1 MNSFPRLALT
11 LSMLLTVGY
20 PVITLPAQAQTAQGY
35 ELLNKGW
42 VNDAI
47 ASFQTALK
55 TNPQDLSAKLGLARS
70 FQKAGKLDQ
79 AWSTYQKALT
89 QDQSNKEA
97 LLALGMLGEY
107 KGSWQSSGI
116 DALTQLLKL
125 DASNRP
131 ALAQRALLLGYQSE
145 FDRSLS
151 DYSLLLTD
159 KPSLAILIDAAKINT
174 YAGNSSAALEL
185 FDRAKAG
192 GAKFDDYTLAAYTT
206 ALTKTGRAADA
217 DRLLSDRLSANR
229 LNPTGIDPAA
239 ELELRKARAIALG
252 TLGKIEEGLSVLL
265 SQTSQP
271 SVQLVFNQPTAQALS
286 ELARLLGR
294 SDLYNQAIAQYRAL
308 LQTNPPLALQIEAAD
323 VMSEQSSTRSSALDL
338 YRKIA
343 PSVPPD
349 HPVLIKLEILAYR
362 LGQRTA
368 PELTQFL
375 TKKITPTPDSRANR
389 SIAQALIAI
398 DPPDAALMPIY
409 QSVARPTQG
418 FLYYRIAQLHL
429 QANKFDDARSAL
441 AQYQSTPQG
450 SQDIAPALL
459 LASIEQRS
467 GNLDASAKAFEAIA
481 LASDRPTTQKSAL
494 RGLAGVRVQQAKL
507 PEALTVYDRILLIDP
522 TDSSATLG
530 RARLAMLTR
539 QLKVVDAEKVLNT
552 WLETNPKSTPPSEFF
567 DLLGDLPLD
576 PSRTALYSQLLKLNP
591 SDLKLQRRSLELLAK
606 RDPTAA
612 RSQLAEFMTGSNGD
626 INAYYLQGEVAR
638 SLLDL
643 DLAATAYTA
652 ILTQQPD
659 NVDALTAL
667 GGVRFEQERY
677 AEAGTI
683 YARAIAL
690 RPNDWSLRR
699 TIADLSLAQDEPF
712 KALEQLK
719 LVQSLQRQQ
728 GITDEV
734 TDYRIAQIE
743 IDRLKRRSFQPNW
756 EGYSSLKRK

>member
-1 MNSFPRLALT
+1 MNS
-11 LSMLLTVGY
+11 LSRIAITVSLFLMA
-20 PVITLPAQAQTAQGY
+20 PVISLPAQAQTAQGY
-35 ELLNKGW
+35 DLLNKGW

-47 ASFQTALK
+47 AAFQTTLK
-55 TNPQDLSAKLGLARS
+55 NNPQDLSATLGLARS
-70 FQKAGKLDQ
+70 FQKAGRLDE
-79 AWSTYQKALT
+79 AWSTYQKALV
-89 QDQSNKEA
+89 QDKSNKEA
-97 LLALGMLGEY
+97 LLAVGMLGEY
-107 KGSWQSSGI
+107 KGIWQSAGI

-125 DASNRP
+125 DSSNRA
-131 ALAQRALLLGYQSE
+131 ALAQRALLLGYQGE

-159 KPSLAILIDAAKINT
+159 KPSLAILIGAAKINT
-174 YAGNSSAALEL
+174 YAGNSSAAIDF

-192 GAKFDDYTLAAYTT
+192 GAKFDDYTLAAYAT
-206 ALTKTGRAADA
+206 ALTKTGRAVEA
-217 DRLLSDRLSANR
+217 DRLLGDRLSANR
-229 LNPTGIDPAA
+229 INSTSLDPAA
-239 ELELRKARAIALG
+239 ELELRKSSAIALG
-252 TLGKIEEGLSVLL
+252 TLGKMDEALSVLA
-265 SQTSQP
+265 QTTQS
-271 SVQLVFNQPTAQALS
+271 FNQSMFSQPTAQALS
-286 ELARLLGR
+286 ELARLSGR
-294 SDLYNQAIAQYRAL
+294 SDLYDQAIAQYRAL
-308 LQTNPPLALQIEAAD
+308 LQTNPSLALQIEAAD

-338 YRKIA
+338 YREIA
-343 PSVPPD
+343 PSLPPD
-349 HPVLIKLEILAYR
+349 HPVLVKLEILAYR

-375 TKKITPTPDSRANR
+375 TEKITPTPDSKTNR
-389 SIAQALIAI
+389 SIAQALIPI

-409 QSVARPTQG
+409 QSVARPTQA

-429 QANKFDDARSAL
+429 QSNKFDAARSAL

-450 SQDIAPALL
+450 SKDSSPALL

-481 LASDRPTTQKSAL
+481 LASDRPTIQKSAL
-494 RGLAGVRVQQAKL
+494 RGLAGVRVQQAQL
-507 PEALTVYDRILLIDP
+507 TEALTVYDRLLVLDP
-522 TDSSATLG
+522 TDSSAKLG
-530 RARLAMLTR
+530 RARFAMLTR
-539 QLKVVDAEKVLNT
+539 QIKVVDAEKALND
-552 WLETNPKSTPPSEFF
+552 WLEINPKSTPPSEFF

-576 PSRTALYSQLLKLNP
+576 PSRAALYSQLLKLNP

-606 RDPTAA
+606 SDPVAA
-612 RSQLAEFMTGSNGD
+612 RSQLAEFMTRSNGD

-652 ILTQQPD
+652 ILAQQPD

-690 RPNDWSLRR
+690 RPNDWNLRR

-719 LVQSLQRQQ
+719 LVRSLQRQQ

>member
-1 MNSFPRLALT
+1 MNSLSRIALT
-11 LSMLLTVGY
+11 VSLLMMVGH
-20 PVITLPAQAQTAQGY
+20 PVLTLPAQAQAAQGY

-47 ASFQTALK
+47 AAFQTALK
-55 TNPQDLSAKLGLARS
+55 KNPQDLSATLGLARS
-70 FQKAGKLDQ
+70 FQKAGKLDE
-79 AWSTYQKALT
+79 AWSTYQKALV
-89 QDQSNKEA
+89 QDKSNKEA
-97 LLALGMLGEY
+97 LLAVGMLGEY
-107 KGSWQSSGI
+107 KGIWQSAGI

-131 ALAQRALLLGYQSE
+131 ALAQRALLLGYQGE

-159 KPSLAILIDAAKINT
+159 KPSLAILIGAAKINT
-174 YAGNSSAALEL
+174 YAGNSSAAIDL

-192 GAKFDDYTLAAYTT
+192 GTKFDDYTLAAYAT
-206 ALTKTGRAADA
+206 ALTKTGRAVDA
-217 DRLLSDRLSANR
+217 DRLLRDRL
-229 LNPTGIDPAA
+229 TTKGMDPAA
-239 ELELRKARAIALG
+239 ELELRKASAIALG
-252 TLGKIEEGLSVLL
+252 TLGKIDAGLNVL
-265 SQTSQP
+265 SQSSQP
-271 SVQLVFNQPTAQALS
+271 SVQSVFNQPTAQALS
-286 ELARLLGR
+286 ELARLSGR
-294 SDLYNQAIAQYRAL
+294 SDLYDQAIVQYRAL
-308 LQTNPPLALQIEAAD
+308 LQTNPSLALQIEAAD

-343 PSVPPD
+343 SNVSPD
-349 HPVLIKLEILAYR
+349 HPVLVKLEILAYR
-362 LGQRTA
+362 LGQLTA
-368 PELTQFL
+368 PELAQFL
-375 TKKITPTPDSRANR
+375 TEKITSTPDSKANR
-389 SIAQALIAI
+389 SIAQALIPI

-409 QSVARPTQG
+409 QSVASPTQA

-429 QANKFDDARSAL
+429 QANKFDAARSAL

-450 SQDIAPALL
+450 SKDISPALL

-481 LASDRPTTQKSAL
+481 LESDRPTIQKSAL
-494 RGLAGVRVQQAKL
+494 RGLAGVRVQQAQL
-507 PEALTVYDRILLIDP
+507 PEALTVYDRLLVIDP
-522 TDSSATLG
+522 TDASSKLG

-539 QLKVVDAEKVLNT
+539 QLKVIDAEKALND

-576 PSRTALYSQLLKLNP
+576 PSRAALYSQLLKLNP

-606 RDPTAA
+606 TDPVAA
-612 RSQLAEFMTGSNGD
+612 RSQLAEFMAKSNGD
-626 INAYYLQGEVAR
+626 VNAYYLQGEVAR

-652 ILTQQPD
+652 ILAKQPD

-677 AEAGTI
+677 SEAGTI

-690 RPNDWSLRR
+690 KPNDWSLRR

-728 GITDEV
+728 GVTDEV

-743 IDRLKRRSFQPNW
+743 IERLKRRSFQPNW